1 MAHKHRKGLASREMK
16 CVYRVALRRICDFDS
31 PPAVFGEAAGL
42 RRAKYSDEWSNL
54 ILEGTGEFSKHLE
67 GMHEST
73 FGVYLFFEDDTSASA
88 VISVRPVSKVTVNW
102 RLVLGCDSP
111 NESMPCSQE
120 IQHVHRSLIPKRH
133 CCQGVRSG
141 GSCQ

>member
-42 RRAKYSDEWSNL
+42 RRVRYSDEWSNL

-73 FGVYLFFEDDTSASA
+73 FWGLSVLRGRHFGLSSDLCKAGINA
-88 VISVRPVSKVTVNW
+88 VFAR
-102 RLVLGCDSP
+102 DSTCAP
-111 NESMPCSQE
+111 IFNT
-120 IQHVHRSLIPKRH
+120 
-133 CCQGVRSG
+133 
-141 GSCQ
+141 